1 MAWSGCTVVGRTETE
16 EFMTGILSRR
26 GSIRARRYL
35 GVRFKGVWAA
45 AQRLNRQSE
54 LR

>member
-1 MAWSGCTVVGRTETE
+1 
-16 EFMTGILSRR
+16 MTGILSRR

-35 GVRFKGVWAA
+35 GVRFNGVWAVME
-45 AQRLNRQSE
+45 RLNRQSE